1 MSNMI
6 LKPRTRAGISRV
18 SSLSMYDTNKLLYG
32 NGITKRR
39 KVAYRAK
46 YKGNFSGGGTG
57 SARTTKT

>member
-1 MSNMI
+1 MMN
-6 LKPRTRAGISRV
+6 LKPRTREGKSRV

-46 YKGNFSGGGTG
+46 YKGNFNGGGAG